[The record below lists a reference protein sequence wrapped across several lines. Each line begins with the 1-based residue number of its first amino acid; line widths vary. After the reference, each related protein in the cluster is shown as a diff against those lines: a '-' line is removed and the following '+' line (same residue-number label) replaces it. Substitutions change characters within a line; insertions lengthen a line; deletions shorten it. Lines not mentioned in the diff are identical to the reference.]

1 MRKNIFMALALMT
14 IAVFATACGN
24 EEGKEMK
31 KEVTTVEITSE
42 AEATTHVENISEST
56 TEKKTKEAV
65 TKTQETKEKKTEVA
79 TTEKKTE
86 KITEKVTEKPTKRK
100 KEKVTKINAEENK
113 KKAKKYI
120 GKSLDELVSK
130 IGKYKK
136 MEKAKSCLVEGEFD
150 GMFYYDDFIVS
161 ASTENGEWIVSSVD

>member
-1 MRKNIFMALALMT
+1 MDLK
-14 IAVFATACGN
+14 
-24 EEGKEMK
+24 
-31 KEVTTVEITSE
+31 
-42 AEATTHVENISEST
+42 
-56 TEKKTKEAV
+56 
-65 TKTQETKEKKTEVA
+65 
-79 TTEKKTE
+79 

-100 KEKVTKINAEENK
+100 KEKVTKSNAEENK

-150 GMFYYDDFIVS
+150 GMFYYDGFIVS